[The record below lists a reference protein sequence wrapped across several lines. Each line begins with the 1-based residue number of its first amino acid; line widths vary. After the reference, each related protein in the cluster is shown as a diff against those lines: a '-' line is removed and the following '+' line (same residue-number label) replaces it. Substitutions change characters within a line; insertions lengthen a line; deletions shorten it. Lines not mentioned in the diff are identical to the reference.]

1 MTELIKKKNKVT
13 IRPQYV
19 VDQLLVFVKCQIV
32 NPAFDSQ
39 TKETLNTNI
48 KKFGSTC
55 EIDKKFIER
64 LANDTDLVERVLT
77 QNEYKNNKSLKKTDG
92 KKRMRIK
99 VPKLDDANWA
109 GGRKSKQCTLILTEG
124 DSAKSMAI
132 SGLSVIGRDKYG
144 VFPLRGKVLNVKGDD
159 KNMGKKIA
167 ENAEITNLNLDLGEC
182 ILARLPP
189 VAQINQKINV

>member
-1 MTELIKKKNKVT
+1 MYLGDNENYPRIHQKINDRWEIVATVNSDEKFEHVSFVNGINTYRGGKHVSYIADQIKRQMTELIKKKNKVT

-124 DSAKSMAI
+124 DSA
-132 SGLSVIGRDKYG
+132 
-144 VFPLRGKVLNVKGDD
+144 
-159 KNMGKKIA
+159 
-167 ENAEITNLNLDLGEC
+167 
-182 ILARLPP
+182 
-189 VAQINQKINV
+189 